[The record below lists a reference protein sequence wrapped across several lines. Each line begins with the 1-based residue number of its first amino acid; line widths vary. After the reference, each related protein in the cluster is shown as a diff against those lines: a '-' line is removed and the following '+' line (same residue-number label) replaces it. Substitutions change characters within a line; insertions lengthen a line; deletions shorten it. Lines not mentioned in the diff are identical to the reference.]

1 MRSIPVNTEAFAGF
15 VCVALPEPRV
25 ANQET
30 GEVRKDRAS
39 GQVLYSVGVC
49 AIRGRDSSVIQ
60 VSVAGEPRGLS
71 VGAPV
76 RLVELEASSWDI
88 DGRSGVAWRA
98 ASVMPAN
105 GTNAPDGSGRRPAS
119 SPYASTGSSAS
130 PKSGDAA

>member
-1 MRSIPVNTEAFAGF
+1 MRSIPVNVEAFAGF

-25 ANQET
+25 ANQQT
-30 GEVRKDRAS
+30 GEVRKDRTS
-39 GQVLYSVGVC
+39 GEVLYSVGVC

-76 RLVELEASSWDI
+76 RLVDLEASSWDI

-98 ASVMPAN
+98 ASVVPATGAAPQGPTD
-105 GTNAPDGSGRRPAS
+105 GTARRPGS
-119 SPYASTGSSAS
+119 TNPYGSAS

>member
-60 VSVAGEPRGLS
+60 VSVAGEPRGLT

-76 RLVELEASSWDI
+76 RLVDLEASSWDI

-98 ASVMPAN
+98 GSVLPASGAN
-105 GTNAPDGSGRRPAS
+105 PPEGSGRRPTS
-119 SPYASTGSSAS
+119 SPYAATSSSTN
-130 PKSGDAA
+130 PRPGDAA